1 MTISQHV
8 FIKVRELIELDIT
21 ISGISK
27 KFDKKPVLSDITFT
41 IPAGNIICLLGPS
54 GSGKT
59 TLIRLMIG
67 AIAAEAGEIR
77 FGDVLVPNLTLMRKT
92 GFMPQNDALYTDL
105 TGEDNLRFFAGL
117 HGLTKTETVTR
128 IAEVLDLVALTP
140 DRKKYVAVYS
150 GGMKKRLSLAAA
162 LIHEPEI
169 LLLDEPTVG
178 IDPVLRRTI
187 WQQFGA
193 LKKAGK
199 TLVVTT
205 HVMDEVDQCDKA
217 ALIYNG
223 KLIHYDT
230 VAALSGMT
238 RSGKVEE
245 LFFTASDHA
254 YGEAAQ

>member
-1 MTISQHV
+1 M
-8 FIKVRELIELDIT
+8 DIT
-21 ISGISK
+21 ISGVTK
-27 KFDKKPVLSDITFT
+27 RFDKKEVLSGITFT
-41 IPAGNIICLLGPS
+41 IPAGDIICLLGPS

-67 AIAAEAGEIR
+67 AIAPESGEIR
-77 FGDVLVPNLTLMRKT
+77 FGDILVPNLTLMRKT
-92 GFMPQNDALYTDL
+92 GFMPQNDALYNDL

-117 HGLTKTETVTR
+117 HGMKKAETNR
-128 IAEVLDLVALTP
+128 RMEEVLNLVGLGPDRRKHVAL
-140 DRKKYVAVYS
+140 YS

-187 WQQFGA
+187 WQQFA
-193 LKKAGK
+193 ELKKTGK
-199 TLVVTT
+199 TLIVTT

-230 VAALSGMT
+230 VAALSAQT
-238 RSGKVEE
+238 ESGKVEE
-245 LFFTASDHA
+245 LFFSAADREKR
-254 YGEAAQ
+254 EAAQ